1 MRKSG
6 IFLVIILAL
15 VLVGCSSK
23 DTGDGKTKDN
33 NKADAA
39 EGTDTKSG
47 GDTSED
53 TSNNFAFKYDGIVM
67 AIDAKAK
74 EILDELGQPMDYFE
88 APSCAYQGLDRTY
101 YYNGFEIT
109 TYAEGEVEYIASILL
124 VDDTV
129 TTDKGVYI
137 GSSVEDVVEAHGQD
151 YEENTGQY
159 TYTQGDSQLQFIFKD
174 DLVVSILYTK
184 II

>member
-1 MRKSG
+1 MRKIG
-6 IFLVIILAL
+6 IFMIVILAL
-15 VLVGCSSK
+15 VLGGCSSSDK
-23 DTGDGKTKDN
+23 GKAKDN
-33 NKADAA
+33 NSQVDNVKEPNS
-39 EGTDTKSG
+39 EG
-47 GDTSED
+47 ED
-53 TSNNFAFKYDGIVM
+53 KIDNFAFKYNNIEM
-67 AIDAKAK
+67 AIDDEAK
-74 EILDELGQPMDYFE
+74 EILDKLGEPMDYFE

-137 GSSVEDVVEAHGQD
+137 GSSVDDVIKAHGED
-151 YEENTGQY
+151 YEVNTGQF
-159 TYTQGDSQLQFIFKD
+159 TYTKGDSQLQFIFKD
-174 DLVVSILYTK
+174 DYVVSILYTK